1 LLTWK
6 MSHVA
11 GLGAETSEDG
21 SKWGHVRKGTCCV
34 CCDSH
39 IDSLL
44 YRYHCLFSSEVFRG
58 QLKRA
63 LEWVFPFRDLLILFC
78 CCFSF
83 INTSVQ
89 IGCRCGHMCTC
100 SKCANEL
107 VRGGG
112 KCPLC
117 RAPIVEVIRAYSIL

>member
-44 YRYHCLFSSEVFRG
+44 YRYHCLFFFWGFSWSTQESVGMSLPLSGF
-58 QLKRA
+58 A
-63 LEWVFPFRDLLILFC
+63 DFILLLLF
-78 CCFSF
+78 F
-83 INTSVQ
+83 
-89 IGCRCGHMCTC
+89 
-100 SKCANEL
+100 
-107 VRGGG
+107 
-112 KCPLC
+112 
-117 RAPIVEVIRAYSIL
+117 Y

>member
-1 LLTWK
+1 MQYVEEDAYRAILINIYHEFPLDI
-6 MSHVA
+6 
-11 GLGAETSEDG
+11 GLGPETSEDG
-21 SKWGHVRKGTCCV
+21 SKWCHVRKGTCCV

-44 YRYHCLFSSEVFRG
+44 YRYAFELLSTS
-58 QLKRA
+58 KR
-63 LEWVFPFRDLLILFC
+63 ESIEMPTIKHK
-78 CCFSF
+78 SY
-83 INTSVQ
+83 
-89 IGCRCGHMCTC
+89 CRCGHMCTC